1 MTTVTIVLTD
11 LPQGK
16 GVAVQTDSG
25 APCIG
30 QQRTPAEALAMD
42 LLRTC
47 KAQASSVQYGTLSA
61 TLAGE
66 LLNDLLHPEEL
77 GHAVT
82 PEVRDRARICLGM
95 PAVESHLAYS
105 AHTLSYGCQ
114 P

>member
-1 MTTVTIVLTD
+1 MTTLTIVLTD
-11 LPQGK
+11 LPK
-16 GVAVQTDSG
+16 GRGVTVQTNAG

-30 QQRTPAEALAMD
+30 QPRTPAESLAMD
-42 LLRTC
+42 LLRLC
-47 KAQASSVQYGTLSA
+47 KAQASSVQYGNLSA

-66 LLNDLLHPEEL
+66 LLKDLLHPEEL

-105 AHTLSYGCQ
+105 KS
-114 P
+114 